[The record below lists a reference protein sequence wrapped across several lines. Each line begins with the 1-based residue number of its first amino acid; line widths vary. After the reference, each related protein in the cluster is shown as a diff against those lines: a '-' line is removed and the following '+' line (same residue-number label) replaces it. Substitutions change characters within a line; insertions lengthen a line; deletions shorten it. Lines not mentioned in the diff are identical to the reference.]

1 VQKTKGIIVLATL
14 LAVQCRLNST
24 PSVRCLLHD
33 GLNNWTGEGLQNTL
47 ALSVINELTIE

>member
-1 VQKTKGIIVLATL
+1 
-14 LAVQCRLNST
+14 
-24 PSVRCLLHD
+24 LLHD